1 VLTSN
6 ADALSALGLSITIRP
21 PRQDVSG
28 VVVVVAVV
36 VVVIVVEKAVI
47 TVM

>member
-36 VVVIVVEKAVI
+36 VVIVVEKAVI